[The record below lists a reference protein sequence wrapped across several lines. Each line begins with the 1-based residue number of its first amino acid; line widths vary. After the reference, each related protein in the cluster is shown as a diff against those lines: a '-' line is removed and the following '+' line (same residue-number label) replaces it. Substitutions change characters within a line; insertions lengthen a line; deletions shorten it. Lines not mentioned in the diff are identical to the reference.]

1 MELHIGTLSQIQAHR
16 EYKNTRM
23 QALANKIK
31 LTLRGSVSSNVVQ
44 FIKNCLRRV
53 KISRYI
59 VENLS
64 VEED

>member
-1 MELHIGTLSQIQAHR
+1 
-16 EYKNTRM
+16 M
-23 QALANKIK
+23 QALANRIK